1 MARGIKKQINYDDE
15 IAKIDAQITKH
26 TNTISELKERKSELL
41 SQKQHAELLELN
53 NYLKSKNVNVSDL
66 LKQLNAV

>member
-1 MARGIKKQINYDDE
+1 MARVAKKKLNYDEE
-15 IAKIDAQITKH
+15 IMKIDSQITKH
-26 TNTISELKERKSELL
+26 INAIAELKERKSELL

>member
-26 TNTISELKERKSELL
+26 TNTISELKEKN
-41 SQKQHAELLELN
+41 LN
-53 NYLKSKNVNVSDL
+53 Y
-66 LKQLNAV
+66 